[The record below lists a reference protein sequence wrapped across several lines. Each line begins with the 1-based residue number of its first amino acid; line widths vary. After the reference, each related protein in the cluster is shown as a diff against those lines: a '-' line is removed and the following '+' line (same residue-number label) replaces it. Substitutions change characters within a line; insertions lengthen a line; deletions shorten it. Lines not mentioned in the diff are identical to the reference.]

1 MMNVSPLFADHM
13 VLQRNKPIPVF
24 GTGNGTVC
32 VEFRGNKVETQA
44 SFAHWC
50 VWLPAEEAGGPY
62 EMKITLCE
70 TVSVSHA
77 ESTVQETVR
86 IFSDIL
92 VGEVWIAAG
101 QSNMSMRLENA
112 LHSESDLSACPN
124 FRYTNI
130 SRGEWPEVTE
140 ALDKKWTVC
149 TPDVC
154 ADFSAIGHFFA
165 RELILHENVP
175 VGIIAC
181 CKGASRIESWIDPT
195 ILAGTELDIP
205 NERKFIDIKY
215 PFNAMGRLYYEMLCP
230 IAPYSVRG
238 VLWYQGESDR
248 SPHETCTYSGLF
260 GLLLKSWRKR
270 WNEELPFLTVQ
281 LTSYG
286 ENTDQTQDWPTLREQ
301 QRIAAE
307 KFPNV
312 AMITT
317 MDCGSP
323 NQIHP
328 VHKRELGER
337 LVRAARNLVYGETN
351 VEYSGPLAEK
361 AFWNGEAVTV
371 TFSHAANG
379 LCAETLADL
388 EMRGADGIYY
398 PAEGKISA
406 DGCTLELRCVQV
418 AQPRGVRYAWKNFC
432 EVTLK
437 NAEGF
442 PAAPFLLTVETE

>member
-13 VLQRNKPIPVF
+13 VLQRQKPIPVF

-32 VEFRGNKVETQA
+32 VEFRGNCVETQA

-62 EMKITLCE
+62 EMKITLRE

-77 ESTVQETVR
+77 ESTVQETVLT
-86 IFSDIL
+86 FSDIL
-92 VGEVWIAAG
+92 IGEVWIAGG
-101 QSNMSMRLENA
+101 QSNMSMRLCDA
-112 LHSESDLSACPN
+112 QHSPEDLTECAE
-124 FRYTNI
+124 FRYYNAP
-130 SRGEWPEVTE
+130 RCEWPEGTE
-140 ALDKKWTVC
+140 ALDRRWTKC
-149 TPDVC
+149 APDVC
-154 ADFSAIGHFFA
+154 GNFSAIGHFFA
-165 RELILHENVP
+165 KELIREKNVP
-175 VGIIAC
+175 VGILC
-181 CKGASRIESWIDPT
+181 CSKGASRIESWIDPT

-205 NERKFIDIKY
+205 RERKYIDVKY
-215 PFNAMGRLYYEMLCP
+215 PFNAMGMLYYRMLSP
-230 IAPYSVRG
+230 LAPFAVRG

-260 GLLLKSWRKR
+260 GLLLKSWRR
-270 WNEELPFLTVQ
+270 LWNEELPFLTVQ

-286 ENTDQTQDWPTLREQ
+286 QNSDQTQDWPTLREQ
-301 QRIAAE
+301 QKIAAG
-307 KFPNV
+307 KFSNV
-312 AMITT
+312 VMITT
-317 MDCGSP
+317 MDCGSV

-328 VHKRELGER
+328 VRKKELGQR
-337 LVRAARNLVYGETN
+337 LVLAARNLVYGEPE

-361 AFWNGEAVTV
+361 AFRNGEVVRV

-379 LCAETLADL
+379 LRAETLADL

-398 PAEGKISA
+398 PAEGEISA
-406 DGCTLELRCVQV
+406 DGCALELRCAQV
-418 AQPRGVRYAWKNFC
+418 TQPRGVRYAWKNFC

-437 NAEGF
+437 NAEGL